1 MINKKIL
8 YCSLSLI
15 LGGIFFVIHDAI
27 INHLTE
33 VEFKF
38 YHHVFFGSPW
48 LIIIFIYLYFTGNIK
63 TYLESSNYSVLILRG
78 FLFLPLPYMLFV
90 SLQNI
95 SLPEWTTLNMI
106 SPILG
111 SILAILFLGEKINY
125 LTTIAIFIGFIGVI
139 LIIQPGF
146 QDFSFYYLFPV
157 YGHARGFQL
166 KDYAQRHPGGAI
178 GRTLLLSVKEI
189 MRTGTRFATVPSGQ
203 PVREAILAM
212 TAAQSGSVAIL
223 DPHQKLLG
231 ILTDGDLRRALQDHS
246 ADRWTDLTATDLM
259 TADPITVEG
268 DVLVVNA
275 LERMERNRRKPISV
289 LPVVNSDARMM
300 GLLRLHDLIQAGLA

>member
-38 YHHVFFGSPW
+38 YHHVFYGSPW

-63 TYLESSNYSVLILRG
+63 TYLGSSNYSILMLRG
-78 FLFLPLPYMLFV
+78 FLFLPLPYMLFI

-95 SLPEWTTLNMI
+95 SLPEWTTINMI

-125 LTTIAIFIGFIGVI
+125 VTTTAIFIGFIGVI
-139 LIIQPGF
+139 FIIQPGF
-146 QDFSFYYLFPV
+146 QDFNFYYLFPV
-157 YGHARGFQL
+157 YGAFTLAFQSFLANKYYNITTTLGFFVYGLVPINLVSVILFIFDPLINYQL
-166 KDYAQRHPGGAI
+166 LI
-178 GRTLLLSVKEI
+178 ISL
-189 MRTGTRFATVPSGQ
+189 FAGLIV
-203 PVREAILAM
+203 
-212 TAAQSGSVAIL
+212 
-223 DPHQKLLG
+223 LLG
-231 ILTDGDLRRALQDHS
+231 VYLVTYSFQNSKNHFSSIFALFYLQILWSLIIGILFFNEYLNFFALIG
-246 ADRWTDLTATDLM
+246 AFL
-259 TADPITVEG
+259 I
-268 DVLVVNA
+268 VLSGILSLQAQKKQLNA
-275 LERMERNRRKPISV
+275 L
-289 LPVVNSDARMM
+289 
-300 GLLRLHDLIQAGLA
+300 

>member
-157 YGHARGFQL
+157 YGAFTLALQSFLANKYSNITTTLGFFVYGLVPINLVSIILFIFDPLINYQL
-166 KDYAQRHPGGAI
+166 LI
-178 GRTLLLSVKEI
+178 ISL
-189 MRTGTRFATVPSGQ
+189 FAGLIV
-203 PVREAILAM
+203 
-212 TAAQSGSVAIL
+212 
-223 DPHQKLLG
+223 LLG
-231 ILTDGDLRRALQDHS
+231 VYLVTYAFQNSKNHFSSIFALFYLQILWSLIIGILFFNEYLNFFALIGAFLIILS
-246 ADRWTDLTATDLM
+246 
-259 TADPITVEG
+259 G
-268 DVLVVNA
+268 VLSLQAQKKQLNA
-275 LERMERNRRKPISV
+275 L
-289 LPVVNSDARMM
+289 
-300 GLLRLHDLIQAGLA
+300 